1 MFRLHPAS
9 ATCETVMRRP
19 MIILALSLVVSPI
32 VPAVAQDAAAPAAAS
47 LTVTTDAVR
56 SETIATQISATGL
69 VIAAEEATV
78 SATAS
83 GLALTEVLVHEGDQ
97 VAAGEILARLD
108 SALIK
113 AQIAE
118 QEAAIA
124 SAEASFATAVSANE
138 RGQRLA
144 KTGALSAETAEE
156 RLTAVKTTEAT
167 LAQARAALGTLQVQ
181 LDRTVVRAP
190 FAGIVSAKPATLGI
204 TVQTGTEIT
213 RVQRDGALR
222 AAIDVPEQYLV
233 SLSAGDRATVAGPS
247 GTAIEGTIALIG
259 ETVDSATH
267 MGRVEIGLPQGSDLK
282 AGMFVRATISA
293 GGSPAMTV
301 AESALTWRDGK
312 TAVFVVASDNAVALK
327 PVDAGTRQDGRVAVT
342 GDLAEGDRVVTAG
355 AGFLNDGNTVRVVT
369 EQAASGEP
377 VQ

>member
-1 MFRLHPAS
+1 MSKPLILLVLLTLA
-9 ATCETVMRRP
+9 ATGP
-19 MIILALSLVVSPI
+19 
-32 VPAVAQDAAAPAAAS
+32 AAAQVSASPAAAS

-56 SETIATQISATGL
+56 KESVATQISATGL

-78 SATAS
+78 SATAG
-83 GLALTEVLVHEGDQ
+83 GLILTEVLVTEGGH
-97 VAAGEILARLD
+97 VTAGQIVARLD
-108 SALIK
+108 GALIE
-113 AQIAE
+113 AQIVE
-118 QEAAIA
+118 QQAAIA
-124 SAEASFATAVSANE
+124 SAEASFATAQSANE

-144 KTGALSAETAEE
+144 KTGALSAKVAEE
-156 RLTAVKTTEAT
+156 RQTTVKTTEAA

-213 RVQRDGALR
+213 KVQRDGALR
-222 AAIDVPEQYLV
+222 AAIDVPEQYLAG
-233 SLSAGDRATVAGPS
+233 LSPGDKAEVAGPS
-247 GTAIEGTIALIG
+247 GEKIGGTIALIG

-267 MGRVEIGLPQGSDLK
+267 MGRVEIGLPQDTGLK

-293 GGSPAMTV
+293 GGSQAMTV

-312 TAVFVVASDNAVALK
+312 TAVFVVAENNAVALK
-327 PVDAGTRQDGRVAVT
+327 AVDAGTRQDGRVAVV
-342 GDLAEGDRVVTAG
+342 GDLSEGDRVVTAG

-369 EQAASGEP
+369 EQAATGET

>member
-1 MFRLHPAS
+1 
-9 ATCETVMRRP
+9 MRQP
-19 MIILALSLVVSPI
+19 MILLALSLAVSAI
-32 VPAVAQDAAAPAAAS
+32 VPAGAQDAVAPAAAS

-56 SETIATQISATGL
+56 SETVATRISATGL

-78 SATAS
+78 SATAG
-83 GLALTEVLVHEGDQ
+83 GLVLTEVLAHEGDQ

-108 SALIK
+108 GALIE

-156 RLTAVKTTEAT
+156 RQTTVKTTEAA

-181 LDRTVVRAP
+181 LDRTIVRAP

-204 TVQTGTEIT
+204 TVQTGTEIM

-222 AAIDVPEQYLV
+222 AAIDVPEQYLAA
-233 SLSAGDRATVAGPS
+233 LSTGDGAAVTGPS
-247 GTAIEGTIALIG
+247 GKTIDGTIALIG

-267 MGRVEIGLPQGSDLK
+267 MGRVEIGLPPQSNLK

-312 TAVFVVASDNAVALK
+312 TAVFVVAADNAVALK